1 MITSQIEEEERL
13 TELRRTQAA
22 LLEKQEKNDKKKE
35 NEQFLDSLVISVK
48 RLSLIGFSPLLAS
61 VRANVLYDMLF
72 GWVHDACIRC
82 PCVSIPYSYVY
93 VPLTCHGKK
102 KHLSNY
108 RPGLFPH

>member
-48 RLSLIGFSPLLAS
+48 RLSLISFCALTAPVCAS
-61 VRANVLYDMLF
+61 ALYDMSL
-72 GWVHDACIRC
+72 
-82 PCVSIPYSYVY
+82 
-93 VPLTCHGKK
+93 
-102 KHLSNY
+102 
-108 RPGLFPH
+108 